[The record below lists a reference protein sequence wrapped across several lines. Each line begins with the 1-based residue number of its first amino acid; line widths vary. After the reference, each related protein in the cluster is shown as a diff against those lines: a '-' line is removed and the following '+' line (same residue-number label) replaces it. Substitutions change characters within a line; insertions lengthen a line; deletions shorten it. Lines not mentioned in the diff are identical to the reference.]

1 MKMEQIQ
8 LEQHADAFLKREFSM
23 PLDIPIRISKRMKAK
38 LGAFRIKYIRG
49 KPQDKEMEIV
59 MSHTFISNNPAETIL
74 DVLYHECVH
83 YALFAKNQPYR
94 DSDATFT
101 RTLDRLGISRT
112 RTHMYRG
119 ESHLYECR
127 KCRYQFSRNMK
138 GYEKRYI
145 CRRCRGRFR
154 YAGVVESG

>member
-1 MKMEQIQ
+1 MEQTQ

-23 PLDIPIRISKRMKAK
+23 PLDIPIRISKRMKSK

-83 YALFAKNQPYR
+83 YALFSTEVPC
-94 DSDATFT
+94 ATVCAAGT
-101 RTLDRLGISRT
+101 RARSSRLITSYL
-112 RTHMYRG
+112 HP
-119 ESHLYECR
+119 
-127 KCRYQFSRNMK
+127 N
-138 GYEKRYI
+138 YI
-145 CRRCRGRFR
+145 RIT
-154 YAGVVESG
+154 S

>member
-1 MKMEQIQ
+1 MEQIQ
-8 LEQHADAFLKREFSM
+8 LEQHADAFLKRQFGM
-23 PLDIPIRISKRMKAK
+23 PLDIPIRISKRMKSK

-49 KPQDKEMEIV
+49 KANDKEMEIV
-59 MSHTFISNNPAETIL
+59 MSHTFISNNSAETIL

-94 DSDATFT
+94 DSDTIFI

-127 KCRYQFSRNMK
+127 KCQYQFSRNMK

-145 CRRCRGRFR
+145 CRSCRGRFR
-154 YAGVVESG
+154 YVGVVERS